1 MNNSRCFWLYGVA
14 SFLYA
19 LISLRTTLPF
29 CRALAQ
35 NASLTHEKRDGKLA
49 QNTPSN
55 AVSMDGKPCAL
66 GNAGRGDVQ
75 SVLDD
80 YEEVKNFYAYDPVVE
95 KWIPIRN
102 FYVIQAVL
110 QNKSADIDWTMYANF
125 WAYNDENEWFKV
137 SLIKF
142 LQQSLH
148 SHGMPF
154 KSAKAHV
161 VDKYMQ
167 EYDQKGFLEE
177 LINVESISS
186 NKKSKLSRYL
196 GCSFQVSMGLGA
208 FMFLNKLKNMLFSCN
223 NPGDYYVASITKATD
238 NAITNY
244 YRPHWFTRWLESVP
258 NVGYSG
264 QPVYSEPKTGFGR
277 FRGTGI
283 AMPLTLAVNGH
294 IKRAFLGFGKDV
306 VFNRVNASCQYV
318 NRGVVV
324 KTLNMRDLWCFQ
336 NKLFLQFGLYI
347 WQFEHSSIKT
357 DFRLLWIYHMGQ
369 RWKNLLVS
377 KNYLYKTFT
386 YDFGLGYERPF
397 MDYLS
402 WTARLAF
409 EWQRFSEF
417 QTGTSTNII
426 YKWPTL
432 FLQIGLIVRI

>member
-1 MNNSRCFWLYGVA
+1 MNNSGCFRLHWVA
-14 SFLYA
+14 RFLYA
-19 LISLRTTLPF
+19 FISLQITLP
-29 CRALAQ
+29 CRKALAQ

-49 QNTPSN
+49 ENTSSN
-55 AVSMDGKPCAL
+55 AVSMDREPSAL
-66 GNAGRGDVQ
+66 GNAEHGDTQ

-110 QNKSADIDWTMYANF
+110 QNQSVDIDWTIYANF
-125 WAYNDENEWFKV
+125 WAYNDKNEWFKV

-148 SHGMPF
+148 SHDVPF

-177 LINVESISS
+177 LINVKSISS

-208 FMFLNKLKNMLFSCN
+208 FMFLNRLKNMLFSYT
-223 NPGDYYVASITKATD
+223 NPGDYYVVGITRSD
-238 NAITNY
+238 NDLPIYDY
-244 YRPHWFTRWLESVP
+244 YRSHWFTKRLEHVSGSSMGLSP
-258 NVGYSG
+258 N
-264 QPVYSEPKTGFGR
+264 SEVKTGFGR
-277 FRGTGI
+277 FRGFGI
-283 AMPLTLAVNGH
+283 AMPLTLAVNCH

-318 NRGVVV
+318 NQGKGA

-336 NKLFLQFGLYI
+336 NKWFLQFGLYI
-347 WQFEHSSIKT
+347 WQFEHSALKT
-357 DFRLLWIYHMGQ
+357 DLRLLWIYHMGQ
-369 RWKNLLVS
+369 QWKNLLVS

-386 YDFGLGYERPF
+386 YDFGLCYERPF

-409 EWQRFSEF
+409 EWQRFLEF

-426 YKWPTL
+426 YKWPTV
-432 FLQIGLIVRI
+432 FLQMGLIVRI